1 MDSTPIQYSVTQKI
15 RSANWESRKGDSTTA
30 LIQILPEGA
39 RILLSDAH
47 QPKELALDEI
57 QFTSTLTEPQKVEQ
71 FSKFVPLGIL
81 AESAVTSV
89 TIAVEPRHF
98 SLLPANLFSD
108 EAAEECLRLLSDIPF
123 EFTVFHEMIGN
134 ETVLFYAVPNE
145 WKNWANQLFSS
156 SEVHW
161 TCGISGLIREALS
174 TTPSGEK
181 AVYAHVDTR
190 SFLGIGV
197 EDGNLIFANYYP
209 FKAENDLLYFLLLI
223 MEETGLMPES
233 SPVYLSGSILS
244 GSSGFEKINRY
255 FGNLRFVKNPV
266 LLNEFPSQETLQHP
280 YYYDLTTLRQTLISS

>member
-15 RSANWESRKGDSTTA
+15 RSAKWESRKGDSTSA
-30 LIQILPEGA
+30 LIQILPEGV
-39 RILLSDAH
+39 RTLLSDS
-47 QPKELALDEI
+47 QQSLELALDEI

-71 FSKFVPLGIL
+71 FSKFLPSGVL

-89 TIAVEPRHF
+89 TIAVEPRFF
-98 SLLPANLFSD
+98 SLLPMELFSI
-108 EAAEECLRLLSDIPF
+108 EAAKNCLRLLSDIPF

-145 WKNWANQLFSS
+145 WMNWASQLFSA
-156 SEVHW
+156 SEVYW
-161 TCGISGLIREALS
+161 TCGISGLIRQALHM
-174 TTPSGEK
+174 TPSGEK

-190 SFLGIGV
+190 SFIGIGV
-197 EDGNLIFANYYP
+197 DDGKLIFANCYP

-223 MEETGLMPES
+223 MEETGLLPES
-233 SPVYLSGSILS
+233 APVYLSGSILS

-266 LLNEFPSQETLQHP
+266 LPNEFPSQETLQHP